1 MVLKKKRNTAK
12 IIVVINIAILVL
24 AAAAIFTIRGIAS
37 ADDSTVL
44 KNTVVEQ
51 DGVKFYLGSEGE
63 FDNTF
68 TGFAPDVKNETVYY
82 VENGIVNGTL
92 NDIIYGEADG
102 EYAWWYIEDSEVTYT
117 DTVAMNKNGWWKI
130 TDGRVDFDYTGIAM
144 NKNGWWRITDGK
156 VDFTCNSVEENENGW
171 WKITDGMVDFGYT
184 GIAMNKNGWW
194 RIVDGRVDFTCNS
207 VEENENGW
215 WKITDGMVDFDC
227 TGIAMNKNGW
237 WRIVDGK
244 VDFACNSVEEN
255 ENGWWKITDGM
266 VDFGYNGIAWNY
278 NGPWYIVDGKVDFDY
293 TGRYDAYDGSAWFIV
308 EGLAYEYKEASLR
321 ENIVSIARSCV
332 GVVPYNWGHH
342 SLSPQEGADC
352 SGFVYAVYLA
362 AGIDLKT
369 VSSTSMA
376 CLGTSVS
383 LSQAQPGDIVVFKNG
398 GHVGIYIGDG
408 MFIHSVS
415 PGYYVSEGSLDTFVH
430 RYTDI
435 RRVIG

>member
-130 TDGRVDFDYTGIAM
+130 TDG
-144 NKNGWWRITDGK
+144 
-156 VDFTCNSVEENENGW
+156 
-171 WKITDGMVDFGYT
+171 MVDFGY
-184 GIAMNKNGWW
+184 
-194 RIVDGRVDFTCNS
+194 
-207 VEENENGW
+207 
-215 WKITDGMVDFDC
+215 

-278 NGPWYIVDGKVDFDY
+278 NGPWYIVDGKVDFEY